1 LFILVELLIKTLL
14 LNRKDKNM
22 TGNTIT
28 SNLALTPNLFELQGK
43 DTQITYSN
51 SSITGVP
58 QFNYQTSSLNLNFSD
73 TDIRAQDT
81 EIGREI
87 TVTLEQ
93 TPDLQTITLTLLI
106 PTINLPPEVTENPI
120 ETVAI
125 ITTALT
131 SIGGPNLVDGQ
142 LQIYDI
148 LSLEGTARLV
158 NF

>member
-1 LFILVELLIKTLL
+1 
-14 LNRKDKNM
+14 M

-28 SNLALTPNLFELQGK
+28 SNLALSPNIFELQGK
-43 DTQITYSN
+43 DTQIIYST
-51 SSITGVP
+51 SSVAGVP

-106 PTINLPPEVTENPI
+106 PTINLSPEARESPI
-120 ETVAI
+120 ETAAI
-125 ITTALT
+125 ITTELT

-142 LQIYDI
+142 LQIYDTLALQGI
-148 LSLEGTARLV
+148 ARLV

>member
-1 LFILVELLIKTLL
+1 
-14 LNRKDKNM
+14 M
-22 TGNTIT
+22 TGNTVA
-28 SNLALTPNLFELQGK
+28 SNPALAPNLFELRGK
-43 DTQITYSN
+43 DTQITYST
-51 SSITGVP
+51 SSIVGVP

-106 PTINLPPEVTENPI
+106 PTINLSPEGRENPI

-125 ITTALT
+125 ITAAPT
-131 SIGGPNLVDGQ
+131 SIGGSNLIDGQ
-142 LQIYDI
+142 LQIYDTLALQGI
-148 LSLEGTARLV
+148 ARLV
-158 NF
+158 DF